1 MSEEEIK
8 PIIDYFYEKGSNNGD
23 GAAWERK
30 RKYTSVLPGAYK
42 QGGILKA
49 QQGRILNAGSKDN
62 DTSLKTSGETVKHT
76 EHGAVPG
83 SDKLSRADIV
93 ELVSVGGDVIGT
105 VAGLFG
111 PVGDIAG
118 SGIGLAASATQL
130 GADISRDGFQL
141 RDLGRFGLN
150 AGLDAVG
157 LLPFLGDA
165 ARVAKVA
172 NGVKKVSKVL
182 SPLLIGVGAVTAADS
197 VGKVVNGEK
206 LTVQDWSNLAA
217 GFQALTNAGVLG
229 KQRFNKAKIDS
240 LASKIKT
247 DVTISPRTV
256 DIDGK
261 KVTLSAK
268 DINDNIQGKSKEEVT
283 KFLNNLAK
291 EAEVEADKLPKDIIK
306 HFGLKSTGVGKWGRV
321 SDPNLPT
328 TQPEKSTFRSF
339 FSNIDKSLDKA
350 AADGRLQKLIDNY
363 SFKRTNATGAGVD
376 YIKIE
381 GPEKELS
388 KNLSRSLASIATDRG
403 LNVNLTPIN
412 KK

>member
-1 MSEEEIK
+1 M
-8 PIIDYFYEKGSNNGD
+8 
-23 GAAWERK
+23 
-30 RKYTSVLPGAYK
+30 
-42 QGGILKA
+42 
-49 QQGRILNAGSKDN
+49 
-62 DTSLKTSGETVKHT
+62 
-76 EHGAVPG
+76 
-83 SDKLSRADIV
+83 
-93 ELVSVGGDVIGT
+93 
-105 VAGLFG
+105 
-111 PVGDIAG
+111 
-118 SGIGLAASATQL
+118 

-182 SPLLIGVGAVTAADS
+182 SPLLIGIGAVTAADS

-247 DVTISPRTV
+247 DVTINPRTV

-283 KFLNNLAK
+283 KFLNNHAK
-291 EAEVEADKLPKDIIK
+291 AAGVEADKLPKDIIK
-306 HFGLKSTGVGKWGRV
+306 KFGLKTSGIGK
-321 SDPNLPT
+321 
-328 TQPEKSTFRSF
+328 
-339 FSNIDKSLDKA
+339 
-350 AADGRLQKLIDNY
+350 
-363 SFKRTNATGAGVD
+363 
-376 YIKIE
+376 
-381 GPEKELS
+381 
-388 KNLSRSLASIATDRG
+388 
-403 LNVNLTPIN
+403 
-412 KK
+412 